1 MRKLQLD
8 LEGIRVE
15 SFLTA
20 AAEALAGTVWARS
33 EDASNKATCDTCQG
47 PNCKPPQ
54 TRASGGDVC
63 CA

>member
-1 MRKLQLD
+1 MRKLELD
-8 LEGIRVE
+8 LDGIRVE
-15 SFLTA
+15 SFQTVVVDGPM
-20 AAEALAGTVWARS
+20 GTVHAAQ

-47 PNCKPPQ
+47 PNCKPPP

>member
-15 SFLTA
+15 SFATA
-20 AAEALAGTVWARS
+20 SADGAPGTVWAHS
-33 EDASNKATCDTCQG
+33 EDASNKATCDTCVG
-47 PNCKPPQ
+47 PNCKAKH
-54 TRASGGDVC
+54 TAASGGDVC

>member
-8 LEGIRVE
+8 LDEIRVQ
-15 SFLTA
+15 SFHTVTVDGPK
-20 AAEALAGTVWARS
+20 GTVHAAQ
-33 EDASNKATCDTCQG
+33 EGASDKATCDTCQG
-47 PNCKPPQ
+47 PNCKPPP